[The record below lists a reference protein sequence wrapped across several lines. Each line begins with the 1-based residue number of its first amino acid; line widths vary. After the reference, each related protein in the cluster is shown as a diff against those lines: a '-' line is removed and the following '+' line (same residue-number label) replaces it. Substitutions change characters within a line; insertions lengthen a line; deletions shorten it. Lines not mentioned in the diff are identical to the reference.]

1 MLSSGSHANYLK
13 LNIKQAYLFGVALLL
28 VFITSISAF
37 ATADK
42 VLPESLLRTITGRVV
57 DSETNEPLIGVNI
70 IVKGTTS
77 GGITDYDGNYSISA
91 ESGDIL
97 VFSYLSY
104 QTTEFKLQNQGVLNV
119 KLEPDAQALDE
130 VVVVGYGTSKR
141 SDVTGSLS
149 SITSEDLR
157 EVPVTGLD
165 QAIQGRAAGVQVTQN
180 SGAPGGGVS
189 IRVRG
194 IGSTLTAEPL
204 YVIDGVPVVN
214 DNSSSRTQYDGVEGN
229 VQASNTLNTI
239 NPNDIQSIEI
249 LKDASATAIY
259 GARGA
264 NGVVLITTKRGKAG
278 RSKVSLDSYVGTQK
292 LVRKVDVLNLRE
304 YAEYYNSNNFNA
316 VEEFADL
323 DLLGEGTDWQDEIF
337 RRAFNYNTQLTLSGG
352 SERTQFA
359 MSGGF
364 NRNEGIVVGSA
375 FERFSGR
382 INLDHQISDKV
393 RLGNSLTF
401 ARTKEDI
408 TLQDNTR
415 GVVYTALLF
424 VPAAPVRNADGSFA
438 APQDEIELNFINP
451 VSRALETS
459 DINRK
464 TRLLANFYFEA
475 DLLPWLKYRTEFGT
489 DLLFAGQ
496 ETFQP
501 SFERGQI
508 SQRSSLNVS
517 KNENRFWINKHLLT
531 FNKTFNDKHTFN
543 LLAGFEAQE
552 GSYEFLFAS
561 RNDLPNNSN
570 IALNLG
576 DAGQQ
581 NNGGGSGDFA
591 LVSYFGRANYT
602 YSDRYQLT
610 ATLRTDGSSRF
621 GPNNRYGVFP
631 SAAFAWRLSNEGF
644 FKGWEKLDNFK
655 IRLGYGAVGNQEID
669 LNSFTA
675 NVGGVAAVQGDQI
688 VTVFAPGNIPNPDVQ
703 WESSYQVN
711 FGVDIGLFNNRLEI
725 IADLYTRR
733 SDDNLLP
740 ALLPATAGGLRA
752 PFINIGEITND
763 GIELTLNTQN
773 TTGAFDWST
782 SLNFT
787 RSTNIV
793 TNLGSNGSLIATVE
807 GVPVTRTEVGRPIGQ
822 FYGFVVKGIF
832 QQPTDVTEA
841 PFQTIDTR
849 AGDIQF
855 EDLNDDGIINAED
868 QTFIGNPL
876 PDFTA
881 NISNRFSYK
890 GFDASILIQG
900 VFGNDVLNLVRRR
913 TESFEGFGNQ
923 SAIILDRYTPANPSQ
938 TIPRAIAADPNG
950 NARIS
955 DRFIEDGSFIRLK
968 NVSLGYRFPAAVTKK
983 LNMSTLRV
991 YVSGQNIV
999 TFTDYT
1005 GFDPE
1010 VGSFNQ
1016 NPLINNVDNG
1026 RYPTSRAFTFGL
1038 NAEF

>member
-1 MLSSGSHANYLK
+1 M
-13 LNIKQAYLFGVALLL
+13 KQTYLFGVSLLL
-28 VFITSISAF
+28 VLFTSINVF
-37 ATADK
+37 ATPSPSTLGLE
-42 VLPESLLRTITGRVV
+42 VRTITGTVT
-57 DSETNEPLIGVNI
+57 DAETNEPLIGVNI
-70 IVKGTTS
+70 LIKGTAS
-77 GGITDYDGNYSISA
+77 GGVTDFDGNYAITA
-91 ESGDIL
+91 EPGEVLI
-97 VFSYLSY
+97 FSYLGY
-104 QTTEFKLQNQGVLNV
+104 LTTEYKVQNQAVINV
-119 KLEPDAQALDE
+119 SLESDAQALDE

-149 SITSEDLR
+149 SISSEELR

-165 QAIQGRAAGVQVTQN
+165 QAILGRAAGVQVTQN

-194 IGSTLTAEPL
+194 IGSTFTAEPL
-204 YVIDGVPVVN
+204 YVIDGIPVVN
-214 DNSSSRTQYDGVEGN
+214 DNSSSRSQYDGVEGT
-229 VQASNTLNTI
+229 VQSSNTLNTI
-239 NPNDIQSIEI
+239 NPNDIESIEI

-278 RSKVSLDSYVGTQK
+278 RSKVSLETYVGTQR

-304 YAEYYNSNNFNA
+304 YAEYYNSNPF
-316 VEEFADL
+316 VEIEEFEDV
-323 DLLGEGTDWQDEIF
+323 DLLGTGTDWQEEIF

-359 MSGGF
+359 LSGGF

-382 INLDHQISDKV
+382 INLDHQINDKV
-393 RLGNSLTF
+393 RLGNSVTF

-451 VSRALETS
+451 VSQALETS

-475 DLLPWLKYRTEFGT
+475 DLMPWLKYRTEFGT

-496 ETFQP
+496 TTFFP

-508 SQRSSLNVS
+508 SQRSSLIVN

-531 FNKTFNDKHTFN
+531 FNKTFSEKHTFN
-543 LLAGFEAQE
+543 LLTGFEAQE
-552 GSYEFLFAS
+552 GGFEFLFAS

-610 ATLRTDGSSRF
+610 ATLRADGSSRF

-631 SAAFAWRLSNEGF
+631 SAAFAWRLSNESF
-644 FKGWEKLDNFK
+644 LESWEKLDNLKVRF
-655 IRLGYGAVGNQEID
+655 GYGAVGNQEID
-669 LNSFTA
+669 LNSFAA
-675 NVGGVAAVQGDQI
+675 NVGGVAAVQGDQVI
-688 VTVFAPGNIPNPDVQ
+688 TAFAPGNIPNPDVQ
-703 WESSYQVN
+703 WESSYQLN
-711 FGVDIGLFNNRLEI
+711 LGIDLGLFNNRVEI
-725 IADLYTRR
+725 IADIYTRR

-740 ALLPATAGGLRA
+740 ALLPSTAGGLAA

-782 SLNFT
+782 SINYT

-793 TNLGSNGSLIATVE
+793 TNLGSNGSLVATVE
-807 GVPVTRTEVGRPIGQ
+807 GLPVTRTEVGRPIGQ
-822 FYGFVVKGIF
+822 FYGFVVDGIF
-832 QQPTDVTEA
+832 QTPAEVTES

-849 AGDIQF
+849 AGDIKF
-855 EDLNDDGIINAED
+855 KDLNDDGIINADD
-868 QTFIGNPL
+868 QDFIGNPL

-890 GFDASILIQG
+890 GFDANFLIQG
-900 VFGNDVLNLVRRR
+900 VFGNELLNIVRRR

-923 SAIILDRYTPANPSQ
+923 SAVILDRYTPANPSQ
-938 TIPRAIAADPNG
+938 TIPRAAPGDPNG
-950 NARIS
+950 NTRIS
-955 DRFIEDGSFIRLK
+955 DRFIEDGTFVRLK
-968 NVSLGYRFPAAVTKK
+968 NVSLGYRFPKAITKK
-983 LNMSTLRV
+983 LNMSNLRV
-991 YVSGQNIV
+991 YVSGQNLI
-999 TFTDYT
+999 TITEYS

-1038 NAEF
+1038 NADF

>member
-1 MLSSGSHANYLK
+1 MKKIFILSIS
-13 LNIKQAYLFGVALLL
+13 LLL
-28 VFITSISAF
+28 LFPSNHLL
-37 ATADK
+37 ATPDS
-42 VLPESLLRTITGRVV
+42 VLPELAVRTITGRVS
-57 DSETNEPLIGVNI
+57 DAETNEPLIGVNI
-70 IVKGTTS
+70 LIKGTTS
-77 GGITDYDGNYSISA
+77 GSVTDFDGNYTITA
-91 ESGDIL
+91 DPGDIL
-97 VFSYLSY
+97 IFSYLSY
-104 QTTEFKLQNQGVLNV
+104 QTTEFKVQNQAVLNV
-119 KLEPDAQALDE
+119 NLESDAQALDE

-149 SITSEDLR
+149 SISSEDLR

-165 QAIQGRAAGVQVTQN
+165 QAILGRAAGVQVTQN

-194 IGSTLTAEPL
+194 IGSTFTAEPL
-204 YVIDGVPVVN
+204 YVIDGIPVVN
-214 DNSSSRTQYDGVEGN
+214 DNSSSRNQYDGVEGT
-229 VQASNTLNTI
+229 VQSSNTLNTI
-239 NPNDIQSIEI
+239 NPNDIESIEI

-278 RSKVSLDSYVGTQK
+278 RSKISLESYLGTQK
-292 LVRKVDVLNLRE
+292 LVRKVDVLDLRE
-304 YAEYYNSNNFNA
+304 YAEYYNSNPF
-316 VEEFADL
+316 VEIEEFADV
-323 DLLGEGTDWQDEIF
+323 DLLGTGTDWQEEIF

-359 MSGGF
+359 LSGGF

-382 INLDHQISDKV
+382 FNLDHQINDKV
-393 RLGNSLTF
+393 RLGNSVTF

-451 VSRALETS
+451 VSQALETS

-496 ETFQP
+496 QTFRP

-508 SQRSSLNVS
+508 SQRSSLIVN

-531 FNKTFNDKHTFN
+531 FNKTFADKHTFN
-543 LLAGFEAQE
+543 LLTGFEAQE
-552 GSYEFLFAS
+552 GGYEFLFAS
-561 RNDLPNNSN
+561 RNDLPNNDN

-602 YSDRYQLT
+602 FSDRYQLT
-610 ATLRTDGSSRF
+610 ATLRADGSSRF
-621 GPNNRYGVFP
+621 GPNNRYGIFP
-631 SAAFAWRLSNEGF
+631 SAALAWRVSNEKF
-644 FKGWEKLDNFK
+644 LKGWENLDNLK
-655 IRLGYGAVGNQEID
+655 IRFGYGAVGNQEID
-669 LNSFTA
+669 LNSFAA
-675 NVGGVAAVQGDQI
+675 NVGGVAAVQGDQVI
-688 VTVFAPGNIPNPDVQ
+688 TAFAPGNIPNPDVQ
-703 WESSYQVN
+703 WESSYQLN
-711 FGVDIGLFNNRLEI
+711 LGIDLGLFNNRIEI
-725 IADLYTRR
+725 IADVYTRR

-740 ALLPATAGGLRA
+740 ALLPSTAGGLSA

-782 SLNFT
+782 SINYT

-793 TNLGSNGSLIATVE
+793 TNLGSNGSLVATVE
-807 GVPVTRTEVGRPIGQ
+807 GLPVTRTEVGLPIGQ
-822 FYGFVVKGIF
+822 FYGFVVDGIF
-832 QQPTDVTEA
+832 QEPNDVVEA

-849 AGDIQF
+849 AGDIRF
-855 EDLNDDGIINAED
+855 KDLNDDGIINAED
-868 QTFIGNPL
+868 QTFIGSPL

-881 NISNRFSYK
+881 NVSNRFSYK
-890 GFDASILIQG
+890 GFDASFLIQG
-900 VFGNDVLNLVRRR
+900 VFGNELLNIVRRR

-923 SAIILDRYTPANPSQ
+923 SAVILDRYTPANPSQ
-938 TIPRAIAADPNG
+938 TIPRATPGDPNG
-950 NARIS
+950 NTRIS
-955 DRFIEDGSFIRLK
+955 DRFIEDGSFVRLK
-968 NVSLGYRFPAAVTKK
+968 NVSLGYRFPKAVTKK
-983 LNMSTLRV
+983 LNMSNLRL
-991 YVSGQNIV
+991 YVSGQNLI
-999 TFTDYT
+999 TLTDYS

-1038 NAEF
+1038 NADF